1 MVILHEIR
9 AVGNLTDTFTH
20 MQPSYFIHFIEHL
33 THKKI
38 TIPGA
43 PAPLHILYTGTSKI
57 VIFVEVAFGETHPPS
72 NGAVYW
78 GFREG
83 VIIGDFAYNFR
94 KMIWVDLQISE
105 LFRFKRGCLCFVHDK
120 SMKISNPISYKQD
133 MLRSILVSIFRW

>member
-9 AVGNLTDTFTH
+9 VVGNLTDTFTH

-43 PAPLHILYTGTSKI
+43 PASLHILYTGTSKI
-57 VIFVEVAFGETHPPS
+57 VIFVEVAFGGTHPPS
-72 NGAVYW
+72 NGAVCW
-78 GFREG
+78 GFRES

-94 KMIWVDLQISE
+94 KNDLGRPSNFGVVPIQTW
-105 LFRFKRGCLCFVHDK
+105 LFVLCA
-120 SMKISNPISYKQD
+120 
-133 MLRSILVSIFRW
+133 R